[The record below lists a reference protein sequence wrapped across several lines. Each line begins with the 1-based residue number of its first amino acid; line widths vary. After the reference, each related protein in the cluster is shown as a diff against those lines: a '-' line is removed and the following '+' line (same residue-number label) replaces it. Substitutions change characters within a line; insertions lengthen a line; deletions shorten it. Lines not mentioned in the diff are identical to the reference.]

1 MAVKTLTQ
9 QRAAAALAAI
19 ETVRRQRWEADYKR
33 QAKGLPAMLLASGLA
48 PTLAFLWSK
57 GGAHAELAAHISSW
71 ILRSVFGKDG
81 DGSVERCLRALAE
94 ADSAGYRRAEGEA
107 LEIAGW
113 LKRLADAYLEGGES

>member
-1 MAVKTLTQ
+1 MAVRTLTQ
-9 QRAAAALAAI
+9 QRAGAALAAI
-19 ETVRRQRWEADYKR
+19 EAVRRQRWQADYKR

-48 PTLAFLWSK
+48 PTLAFLSSK
-57 GGAHAELAAHISSW
+57 GDAHAELAGHISSW
-71 ILRSVFGKDG
+71 ILHSVFGKDE
-81 DGSVERCLRALAE
+81 DGSVERCLHALAE